1 MLFTESSTPILD
13 PDLIPDYLFIRMV
26 TYDEGDYY
34 GGQEDGR
41 PQGHGKMIYSEN
53 DPLGRLVIMMMLEHM
68 STIMVAPR
76 LSYEGNWEAGQPSG
90 QGCMKFRLS
99 FQIQIVLMEKLE
111 SKQSDI

>member
-1 MLFTESSTPILD
+1 MIFTESLTPILD

-26 TYDEGDYY
+26 TYDEGDYD

-41 PQGHGKMIYSEN
+41 PQGQGKMIYSEN
-53 DPLGRLVIMMMLEHM
+53 DPLGRLVIMMMLERT
-68 STIMVAPR
+68 SIIMVAPR